1 MVYLHGD
8 GAARPERQEVEPDP
22 AWGRDDRMT
31 VLLEYVSAIFVF
43 AAVGAVLPF
52 VKRWR
57 SDVLHL
63 FIAFGA
69 GVFLGAVF
77 FHLLPDVRASKDA
90 FVFVLA
96 GFLFILL
103 FEQLTA
109 THHDH
114 DCGPDCPHRHDVVG
128 SAAFVG
134 LVIHSLTAGFALG
147 VGILAD
153 PRLGLVMFLAILAHK
168 AVASFSLAT
177 VLRLS
182 SFSVR
187 KSAGLLTAFA
197 LMTPVG
203 ALAAYT
209 LMSDLGPTAIQIS
222 TALAAGTFLYVATM
236 DLLPEAFH
244 VKGRR
249 RGAVASLLAGL
260 CVMLLISFGGA

>member
-1 MVYLHGD
+1 
-8 GAARPERQEVEPDP
+8 
-22 AWGRDDRMT
+22 MT
-31 VLLEYVSAIFVF
+31 QLLEYVTVIFLF
-43 AAVGAVLPF
+43 AAVGAALPF
-52 VKRWR
+52 LRRWR
-57 SDVLHL
+57 SDILHL

-109 THHDH
+109 THHDA

-128 SAAFVG
+128 TAAFVG

-147 VGILAD
+147 AGILAD
-153 PRLGLVMFLAILAHK
+153 PRLGFVMFFAIVAHK
-168 AVASFSLAT
+168 AVAAFSLAT

-182 SFSVR
+182 SFPVRRSVT
-187 KSAGLLTAFA
+187 LLFTFA
-197 LMTPVG
+197 LMTPLG
-203 ALAAYT
+203 AVAAYL
-209 LMSDLGPTAIQIS
+209 LMADLSPRAVQVP

-244 VKGRR
+244 VRGRR
-249 RGAVASLLAGL
+249 RGAVVSMLAGL
-260 CVMLLISFGGA
+260 AVMLVITFVGV